1 MRLGLLIVCA
11 LAASVSSAQPAG
23 LPQFSDYPAGPAYRG
38 RVAPLVESSN
48 STARMFRTATRD
60 AICYVTDASTTEFGE
75 TVKASRTCFVP
86 RLGMV
91 SRTEAGETLT
101 LTAHTLR

>member
-1 MRLGLLIVCA
+1 MRLVLLIVCA
-11 LAASVSSAQPAG
+11 LAASVSSAQPARRT
-23 LPQFSDYPAGPAYRG
+23 QFSDYPAGPAYRG
-38 RVAPLVESSN
+38 RVAPLVEASSP
-48 STARMFRTATRD
+48 TARMLRTATRE
-60 AICYVTDASTTEFGE
+60 AICFVTDAGTTEYGE

-91 SRTEAGETLT
+91 NRTEAGETLT

>member
-23 LPQFSDYPAGPAYRG
+23 LPQFSDYPAYRG
-38 RVAPLVESSN
+38 RVAPLVEASS
-48 STARMFRTATRD
+48 STARMLRTATRE
-60 AICYVTDASTTEFGE
+60 AICFVTDAGTTEFGE
-75 TVKASRTCFVP
+75 TVKAPRTCFVP

-91 SRTEAGETLT
+91 SRTEADETLT